1 MRSTIYRLPSTVVL
15 AFALACGTDLPPGTT
30 QFTAGH
36 IRVRTDSA
44 LDVVGLVYR
53 LADTN
58 LVPPRGAVRHWLV
71 TLAPHLND
79 SAFVAARAPGPMP
92 VSLVL
97 ETWAAPD
104 QADSA
109 CGFVALGVRRC
120 FTGNERVRAEVRHFA
135 EVARGFAPLTA
146 GLELMSPDDRRRDL
160 ADVYVALT
168 KGKSLDSAVAS
179 YSGYRDQTFDVTLA
193 RTLSTMST
201 TPPLDPARATGQPP
215 RVFLTPDAVFPDR
228 SYRSPN
234 YIWLALGHQMMHEVV
249 RKLFAEH
256 PEILQHGWTLRP
268 SLEAEMASL
277 GYPGLFWDDILGE
290 QLARTM
296 EIRML
301 ALSSPSLTWAAR
313 ADALTAN
320 TALVPYLE
328 DALMR
333 YEKQRDRYKDLGA
346 FAGELAAALDTIPL
360 DSCRAAPS
368 PGLGLIGVARHRAV
382 VGWMAE
388 TSPFRAKRLAVG
400 DTVVS
405 VDGDSVSAGGLLTPT
420 RQLVLAWAQHLP
432 YELGL
437 IDIRRGGRDYEVQAP
452 IAWVARTQ
460 VRVASQARA
469 ARTGTELPICRW
481 VTRALRK

>member
-1 MRSTIYRLPSTVVL
+1 RVFNRFLPVVGLVVL
-15 AFALACGTDLPPGTT
+15 GACGTDLPPGTT

-44 LDVVGLVYR
+44 LDVVGVVYR

-58 LVPPRGAVRHWLV
+58 LVPPRGAVRHWLI

-104 QADSA
+104 APDSA

-120 FTGNERVRAEVRHFA
+120 FGGNAPVRREVRRFLD
-135 EVARGFAPLTA
+135 VARSFAPLTA
-146 GLELMSPDDRRRDL
+146 GLELMSSDERRRDL

-168 KGKSLDSAVAS
+168 RGKSLDSAVAS
-179 YSGYRDQTFDVTLA
+179 YSGYKDQTFDVTLA
-193 RTLSTMST
+193 RTLSTMNT
-201 TPPLDPARATGQPP
+201 TPPLDPARATGKSP

-268 SLEAEMASL
+268 SLESEMASL

-290 QLARTM
+290 QLARTI

-328 DALMR
+328 DVLMR
-333 YEKQRDRYKDLGA
+333 YEKHRDRYPDLGA

-388 TSPFRAKRLAVG
+388 TSPFRSRRLVVG

-437 IDIRRGGRDYEVQAP
+437 IDIRRGGHDYEVGAP

-469 ARTGTELPICRW
+469 PRGAELPICRW
-481 VTRALRK
+481 VTRALRH